1 MFKITKPGN
10 YRTRDGRKAI
20 VLAVD
25 AKVKS
30 ECTVIGYIEDTCG
43 ETWKVN
49 GRFCMDDEPVHYDI
63 VAEWR
68 EPLEVDCYMIGLPHL
83 NGEVVLDC
91 RSFYSVEEAREYC
104 KKMYKTAVVLRVN
117 GREVV

>member
-10 YRTRDGRKAI
+10 YRTRDGQKAI

-25 AKVKS
+25 ADVADYYS
-30 ECTVIGYIEDTCG
+30 VIGYIENYASVSWTTEGMICHG
-43 ETWKVN
+43 ELCS
-49 GRFCMDDEPVHYDI
+49 RDI

-68 EPLEVDCYMIGLPHL
+68 EPLEVDCYMIGLPHP

-104 KKMYKTAVVLRVN
+104 KKMYETAVVLRVN